1 VYRLNLYNLLKGRE
15 LFEAVPQEM
24 TDRRNF
30 SNGRIIMKQRIL
42 FIQGGGDGAYKI
54 DQGLVRYLQDALGVT
69 YELRY
74 PKMPRES
81 DPDYE
86 LWKARIQ
93 KELASIED
101 AVILIGHSLGGSF
114 LLKYISEE
122 KIITTIAGIFLI
134 AAPYW
139 GGDGWRYEGYERV
152 ELPEDFVA
160 KLPPGTPIFFYHG
173 NRDEIAPFAHL
184 ALYAAKLP
192 QAVIRAVHGGDHQ
205 LNGDLSNV
213 AADIKS
219 LQTSTSSLE
228 TL

>member
-1 VYRLNLYNLLKGRE
+1 
-15 LFEAVPQEM
+15 
-24 TDRRNF
+24 
-30 SNGRIIMKQRIL
+30 MKQQIL

-54 DQGLVRYLQDALGVT
+54 DQGLVRYLRRALGAA

-74 PKMPRES
+74 PKMPHES

-93 KELASIED
+93 EELARVED

-122 KIITTIAGIFLI
+122 KTITKIAGMFLI
-134 AAPYW
+134 AAAYW
-139 GGDGWRYEGYERV
+139 GGDGWRYDGYERV
-152 ELPEDFVA
+152 VLPEDFAA
-160 KLPPGTPIFFYHG
+160 KLSRETPIFFHHG
-173 NRDEIAPFAHL
+173 NRDEIVPFAHL
-184 ALYAAKLP
+184 ALYAERFP
-192 QAVIRAVHGGDHQ
+192 QAVIRAVHGADHQ

-213 AADIKS
+213 VADIKS
-219 LQTSTSSLE
+219 LQTSTSNLK